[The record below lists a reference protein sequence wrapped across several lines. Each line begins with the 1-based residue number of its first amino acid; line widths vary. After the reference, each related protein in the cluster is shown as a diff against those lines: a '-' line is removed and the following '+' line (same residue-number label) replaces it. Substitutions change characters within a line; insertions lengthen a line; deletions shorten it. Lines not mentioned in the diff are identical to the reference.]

1 MLLSF
6 SLSLSLSTELQE
18 FWKQDYFY
26 TLSWKLISKPKRF
39 ICLKIC
45 LLPLKKPQPNTLS
58 RDSSPFRSLCPSRS
72 LALSLLEIATLL
84 LFFFFF
90 PRRFS
95 FYFRNFPRAAR
106 ERRRDR
112 VVPSGLSGDVDRC
125 REQKTAILKPGG
137 ELFARLFVD
146 GFRPAS
152 SSSSLTSLPSYR
164 VYRASLAWHV
174 CAKVIP

>member
-45 LLPLKKPQPNTLS
+45 LLPLKKSQPNTLS

-90 PRRFS
+90 HAVSVSIFAISHVRRGRGGGTAS
-95 FYFRNFPRAAR
+95 FH
-106 ERRRDR
+106 
-112 VVPSGLSGDVDRC
+112 L
-125 REQKTAILKPGG
+125 
-137 ELFARLFVD
+137 
-146 GFRPAS
+146 
-152 SSSSLTSLPSYR
+152 
-164 VYRASLAWHV
+164 VYRGTSIAAASRRLQFWSRGESFSHGFSSTAF
-174 CAKVIP
+174 ALPPPPPP